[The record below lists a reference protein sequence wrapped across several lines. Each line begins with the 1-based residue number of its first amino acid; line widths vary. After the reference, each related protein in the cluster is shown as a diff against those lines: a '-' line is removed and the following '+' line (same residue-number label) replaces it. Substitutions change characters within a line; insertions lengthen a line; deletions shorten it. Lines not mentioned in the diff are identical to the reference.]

1 MHSATPSLVRQLA
14 PAFLLLALSLL
25 GGPQAHA
32 QAASTSSAKPA
43 SGAFT
48 GPYFP
53 GGPDS
58 LRALVSRTQL
68 KANPSLNSPL
78 FLRIELDK
86 SGVASKAYYLQ
97 PATGQGRKLARSKEA
112 QAFIGQLTSQLP
124 AFQPETKTSQSTSTE
139 SSSLTVPL
147 TFGSAKAS
155 TALLYS
161 EEYPVF
167 PLPASTSRLS
177 YHPMGYVIDYL
188 SRQVRYPADDIRSR
202 TEGVVYAYFEV
213 SETGVVEQRAIAGSV
228 SPTLDAE
235 VLRVLNRLPNATT
248 PPQHQ
253 GKPVRV
259 AYVLPMNFKVQ

>member
-1 MHSATPSLVRQLA
+1 MRSPTLSLARQLV
-14 PAFLLLALSLL
+14 PTFLLLSLSLL
-25 GGPQAHA
+25 GSPETHA
-32 QAASTSSAKPA
+32 QATSASGAKPA
-43 SGAFT
+43 GGVFT

-68 KANPSLNSPL
+68 RANPVLNSPL

-97 PATGQGRKLARSKEA
+97 PATGQGRKLVRSKEA

-124 AFQPETKTSQSTSTE
+124 AFQPETKTSQSTGTE
-139 SSSLTVPL
+139 SSSLTIPL

-167 PLPASTSRLS
+167 PLPAATGRLS
-177 YHPMGYVIDYL
+177 YHPMGYIIDYL
-188 SRQVRYPADDIRSR
+188 ARQVRYPADDIRSR

-248 PPQHQ
+248 PPQQQ